1 MMNTGK
7 FIENYFFKKR
17 IVFFASKHETDLSGI
32 SPIKSNYRYE
42 FFDLESAVI
51 EDLYNT
57 LKPIVPD
64 DLLNRY
70 IGRHNYP
77 QYWKLIIAYSG
88 EIPVGCNW
96 ILKIPYNRFLFDS
109 FVHDTKHILL
119 GNFYVSEKSRGHGV
133 NKEMVKKALRY
144 IFDKHGKQIPVF
156 IVEKSNKSSLKSSI
170 GIGAKVYGTNYL
182 IKFLKRNIIS
192 VFVPK
197 KGKWKIWFLPAFKQ
211 KLF

>member
-1 MMNTGK
+1 MPPKNN
-7 FIENYFFKKR
+7 NY
-17 IVFFASKHETDLSGI
+17 S
-32 SPIKSNYRYE
+32 YE
-42 FFDLESAVI
+42 FFDLESAST
-51 EDLYNT
+51 EDLFNT
-57 LKPIVPD
+57 LEPIVPA

-77 QYWKLIIAYSG
+77 QYWKLIIAYYN

-96 ILKIPYNRFLFDS
+96 ILKIPYDSFLFDS

-119 GNFYVSEKSRGHGV
+119 GNFYVSEKSRGRGV

-144 IFDKHGKQIPVF
+144 TFEKHENQIPVF
-156 IVEKSNKSSLKSSI
+156 IVEKSNISSLKSSK
-170 GIGAKVYGTNYL
+170 GIGAKIYGTNYL

-192 VFVPK
+192 VFVPG